1 MQLGGDAEERTVGVG
16 VLDGLLLLLLL
27 PLLLLTPLS
36 LSLSLLMILSL
47 LMQRAHTCA
56 ISMPCV
62 GVRECACVCVRT
74 R

>member
-16 VLDGLLLLLLL
+16 VLDGLLLLLLS
-27 PLLLLTPLS
+27 LLLLTPLS

-47 LMQRAHTCA
+47 LLQRAHTCA